1 VARITAGADSLT
13 KEWPGPPPPAA
24 AERIPGPSEE
34 LRHQLLWIILGRAI
48 ITILGLNLAGPLELL
63 PEYLG
68 QFPFVPLF
76 NILTITVSAL
86 YLGLWR
92 SGRQLSLQLYL
103 QIAVDLAFTT
113 FLVASTSGIESA
125 FVSFYLLIIIY
136 SSLTLGRIGGMIS
149 AALSVILYTGL
160 ITAGYFLKQRPD
172 PGTELP
178 LAFRISFHAMG
189 FFSVAS
195 LGTYLSYRLRAV
207 QRELEEKTD
216 SLRQLETLNEHIV
229 RSIRSGL
236 VTTDLEGRI
245 TVFNNAAEEM
255 SGMEYSDMLGSRVQ
269 TLIGEELWQEIQT
282 ANLLKD
288 VRPLRH
294 EAWISL
300 PENRKGYLGFSISPL
315 LDQSSRLIGYIIS
328 FQDLT
333 EIKRLEEE
341 IRVKDRMAAIGRI
354 AAGIAHEIRNPLT
367 SMRGSVEVLRSHL
380 ILPERDARLM
390 DILIRESDRLNTFVE
405 EFLQFAK
412 PARYTREPVELVS
425 LLRDTATLLQNSP
438 EVRQK
443 HSIELNLEL
452 RGVTVMGNP
461 SQLQQVF
468 WNLAQNA
475 LRAMPAGGTLTIR
488 AHDSEDGG
496 AKVVFEDTGVGMTRE
511 EQEQLFQPFH
521 SKFAHG
527 TGLGLTIV
535 FQIVEDHNGRIS
547 FESEKGRGTKVTLS
561 LPYESGKPAYVQ

>member
-1 VARITAGADSLT
+1 VARITAGAESLT
-13 KEWPGPPPPAA
+13 KEWPGRSPPAA
-24 AERIPGPSEE
+24 AERNPGPSEE
-34 LRHQLLWIILGRAI
+34 LRRQLLWIILGRALI
-48 ITILGLNLAGPLELL
+48 SIVSLNLAGPLELL
-63 PEYLG
+63 PDDLG
-68 QFPFVPLF
+68 GFPFVALL
-76 NILTITVSAL
+76 NILTITLSAV
-86 YLGLWR
+86 YLGLWW
-92 SGRQLSLQLYL
+92 SGRYLSLQLYF

-113 FLVASTSGIESA
+113 LLVASTNGIESA

-149 AALSVILYTGL
+149 AALSAILYTGL
-160 ITAGYFLKQRPD
+160 ITASYFLKQRPD
-172 PGTELP
+172 PGMELP
-178 LAFRISFHAMG
+178 LAFRISFHALG

-207 QRELEEKTD
+207 QRELEEKIDT
-216 SLRQLETLNEHIV
+216 LRQLEMLNENIV

-236 VTTDLEGRI
+236 VTTDLEGKI
-245 TVFNNAAEEM
+245 TVFNSAAEEM
-255 SGMEYSDMLGSRVQ
+255 SGMESSAMLGARVQ
-269 TLIGEELWQEIQT
+269 ALIGENLWHEIQT
-282 ANLLKD
+282 ANFLRD

-294 EAWISL
+294 EAWISM
-300 PENRKGYLGFSISPL
+300 PKDRKSYLGFSISPL
-315 LDQSSRLIGYIIS
+315 LDQSSQLIGYIIS

-341 IRVKDRMAAIGRI
+341 IRVKDRMAAIGRM

-380 ILPERDARLM
+380 TLPERDARLM
-390 DILIRESDRLNTFVE
+390 DILIRESDRLNMFVE
-405 EFLQFAK
+405 EFLQFAR

-438 EVRQK
+438 EVTQK
-443 HSIELNLEL
+443 HSIELNLEIG
-452 RGVTVMGNP
+452 GVTVMGNP

-488 AHDSEDGG
+488 AHEAEDGG
-496 AKVVFEDTGVGMTRE
+496 AKIVFEDTGLGMTRE

-521 SKFAHG
+521 SKFAQG

-561 LPYESGKPAYVQ
+561 LPHESRKPAYVQ